1 MEKKLLR
8 TDEVLL
14 KASHNLKLLPKS
26 PRIAVVKVL
35 DYERTMPSLSPPL
48 RNKPSPTSSVSST
61 SPANCSE
68 PSSASSA
75 LAAATSAFLASL
87 TSTPRRRR
95 RRSQAQHAQ
104 VRMRD
109 WQLALADPDP
119 DSCRPVWQRQ
129 RLKDDV
135 RGDVQQP

>member
-14 KASHNLKLLPKS
+14 KALHNLKLLPRS

-35 DYERTMPSLSPPL
+35 DYERMMPSLSPP
-48 RNKPSPTSSVSST
+48 
-61 SPANCSE
+61 
-68 PSSASSA
+68 ASSA

-95 RRSQAQHAQ
+95 RWSQAQHAQ
-104 VRMRD
+104 VRMRG
-109 WQLALADPDP
+109 WQLALADT
-119 DSCRPVWQRQ
+119 DSSRPVWQRQ

-135 RGDVQQP
+135 RGDVLQP